1 MIQSMT
7 GYGRGKANND
17 SFSVEVEMR
26 SINSRYLDIFLKLSS
41 NLIGKD
47 IEIRELIKN
56 KISRGKLSV
65 SIQTKQIKS
74 NSISLIDK
82 DKLKSLLSLIKEIKK
97 SAKINEKIKIEH
109 LLENKEFF
117 LPDSSE
123 IPEEEFNMIKD
134 AVNSALLELIKMK
147 KKEGKELSKDLKL
160 RIKNIED
167 RLNFIENESEK
178 SVKENFTKLKERMKL
193 LIEEVVSNNER
204 LELELAVIA
213 ERADI
218 TEECTRLRSHLK
230 FFLESMEKDIEPG
243 RKLNFLC
250 QEMNRE
256 ANTIASKTVS
266 TDITHNTV
274 FIKEEI
280 EKIREQIQN
289 IE

>member
-97 SAKINEKIKIEH
+97 TAKINEKIKIEH